1 MHLHLPFSRRRH
13 PLNRE
18 QTVRL
23 VVALLFV
30 AGIIAFYVWFIAT
43 HLQRVE

>member
-1 MHLHLPFSRRRH
+1 MHLHLPFARRRH
-13 PLNRE
+13 AMNRE
-18 QTVRL
+18 QRVRL
-23 VVALLFV
+23 VVALCFV